1 MLREGGGG
9 GGTRRENHR
18 HLSDNRKGALLHNW
32 FSAHFISKPLSK
44 IQKITKK
51 GGSDAPCHGG
61 RRWKSGGSDAAYPN
75 IRFEDLTCESFHT
88 LPVHVYFVFCCIQQ
102 KRCCTLSSDAQRLLQ
117 LFGHLPPVSCT
128 GAAHSS
134 CMRTSKNAIEP
145 FLQQIQLALVKIFAC
160 TPWLFSERGVGHKVG
175 CI

>member
-1 MLREGGGG
+1 MCARDAAPVAQIKQLVFGSFYFKTPLENSKNHKEGGQ
-9 GGTRRENHR
+9 R
-18 HLSDNRKGALLHNW
+18 
-32 FSAHFISKPLSK
+32 
-44 IQKITKK
+44 
-51 GGSDAPCHGG
+51 DAPCHGG
-61 RRWKSGGSDAAYPN
+61 RRWKSGGSDAPFPN

-88 LPVHVYFVFCCIQQ
+88 LPVYAYLVFCCIKQ
-102 KRCCTLSSDAQRLLQ
+102 KRCCTLNSDAQRLLQ

-134 CMRTSKNAIEP
+134 CMRASKNAIEP

-160 TPWLFSERGVGHKVG
+160 TPWLLSERGVGHKVG